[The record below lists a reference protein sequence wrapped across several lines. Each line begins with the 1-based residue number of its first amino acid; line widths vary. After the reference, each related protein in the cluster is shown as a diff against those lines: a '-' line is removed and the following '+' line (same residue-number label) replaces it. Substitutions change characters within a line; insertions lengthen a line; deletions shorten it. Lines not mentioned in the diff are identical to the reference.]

1 MEDKTGTRA
10 YEVYSMYENL
20 PKTFTIL
27 AVEKTLQV
35 RLNGPCMGDD
45 KPFLL
50 SANDENDKPAMV
62 KVLRIEMDSYLDFS
76 LKKVEYLM
84 ELEVLTIL
92 DFSGS
97 QPGLMKARFI
107 EVKVPRSETEVLN
120 GSTLIPQR
128 IKEEAEKEVLH
139 GSTLIPQRIKEE
151 AEKEVLHGSTLVPQQ
166 KKEAGGV
173 EVEEYRVVYA
183 ILMPR
188 YSTSVA
194 KSPKFLPRNLLVQ
207 FSKLVEALN
216 YMHLKGIVHLDIKA
230 DNIFVDAEGEW
241 VLGDF
246 GSCKRIDQIVGSTT
260 PLYHYE
266 RISGQKA
273 KPAFDYYMLLVT
285 LLIELLPD
293 KHDFIDA
300 LTECQGGVTRA
311 SFRKVQTAASKYKV
325 EIPSVKNL
333 IENLERLST

>member
-1 MEDKTGTRA
+1 
-10 YEVYSMYENL
+10 
-20 PKTFTIL
+20 
-27 AVEKTLQV
+27 
-35 RLNGPCMGDD
+35 
-45 KPFLL
+45 
-50 SANDENDKPAMV
+50 
-62 KVLRIEMDSYLDFS
+62 MDSYLDFS

-139 GSTLIPQRIKEE
+139 GSTL
-151 AEKEVLHGSTLVPQQ
+151 VPQQ

-173 EVEEYRVVYA
+173 EEEEYRVVYA